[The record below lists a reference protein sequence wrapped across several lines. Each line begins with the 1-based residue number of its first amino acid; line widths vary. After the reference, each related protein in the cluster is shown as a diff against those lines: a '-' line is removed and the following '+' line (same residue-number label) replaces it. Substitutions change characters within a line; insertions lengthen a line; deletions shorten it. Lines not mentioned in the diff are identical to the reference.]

1 MWERGWEGRRGGE
14 RWEDNVSDLMAPEC
28 GRRKNRKRMDVSLEQ
43 GICGGGGR
51 GGEEE
56 EEEEEEDGSFCILV
70 V

>member
-1 MWERGWEGRRGGE
+1 MSVGCGKEGGREGGGE

-43 GICGGGGR
+43 GICGGGG
-51 GGEEE
+51 EEE
-56 EEEEEEDGSFCILV
+56 EEEDEEDGSFCILV